1 MIKRY
6 FSFNGR
12 IGRLEYLLS
21 DVFVGLLTYPLGLI
35 DSFDNDNILL
45 ILGVLL
51 FAIIAFW
58 FVFAQGTKRLHD
70 LGYSGWWQLIPFT
83 PFLMILFEGEKKEN
97 KYGPALKSSE
107 KTKSV
112 QWIKFIVVLVLY
124 LLFLY
129 WVKSWWGLLVI
140 PFIYDVYI
148 TKKINWQWWKDSEGP
163 VKFVMSWVD
172 ALVFALVAVYF
183 INLFFFQNYV
193 IPSSSLEKSLL
204 TGDYLFV
211 SKVSYGPRIPET
223 PLTMPLTQHTLPV
236 IQCKSYI
243 EWPHWD
249 YRRVKGLGDIQ
260 LNDIVVFNYPAGD
273 TICSDPRYQ
282 AYDFYQMCYQIGYQ
296 MYPQRPNP
304 DSLTQ
309 EQLGQYFNFI
319 YQAGRNTIEQNAQE
333 YGIIDTR
340 PTDRRENYVKR
351 CVGLPGQTLQIKDHI
366 IYINGKANKEPDN
379 VQYTYCLKLKQR
391 LDDDVMK
398 ELGITMEDLTS
409 LNTNG
414 YMPLTR
420 HAVQEL
426 KKRGYADD
434 ITFNVDSNTL
444 EIYPLNG
451 NLHWTRDN
459 YGPIWIPKKGESVD
473 LTLKNLPVYERPI
486 RTYEGN
492 TLEVKDGKIFINGKE
507 TTKYTFKMDYY
518 WMQGDNRHNSLDS
531 RYWGFVPEDHI
542 VGKPI
547 FIWWSSDPDR
557 KGFSGIRW
565 NRLFRFVD
573 NIK

>member
-1 MIKRY
+1 MEKKKE
-6 FSFNGR
+6 FNPKVQWAKF
-12 IGRLEYLLS
+12 I
-21 DVFVGLLTYPLGLI
+21 
-35 DSFDNDNILL
+35 
-45 ILGVLL
+45 GVL
-51 FAIIAFW
+51 
-58 FVFAQGTKRLHD
+58 VC
-70 LGYSGWWQLIPFT
+70 
-83 PFLMILFEGEKKEN
+83 
-97 KYGPALKSSE
+97 
-107 KTKSV
+107 
-112 QWIKFIVVLVLY
+112 Y

-148 TKKINWQWWKDSEGP
+148 TKKIKWQWWKDSEGP
-163 VKFVMSWVD
+163 VKWVMSWVD

-223 PLTMPLTQHTLPV
+223 PLTMPLTQHTLPLFE
-236 IQCKSYI
+236 CKSYI
-243 EWPHWD
+243 EWPHWE
-249 YRRVKGLGDIQ
+249 YRRVKGLGQVQ

-296 MYPQRPNP
+296 LYPQRPNP

-309 EQLGQYFNFI
+309 EQLPRYFETI
-319 YQAGRNTIEQNAQE
+319 YQAGRQTIVQNQAE
-333 YGIIDTR
+333 YGMIDTR
-340 PTDRRENYVKR
+340 PADRRENYVKR

-379 VQYTYCLKLKQR
+379 VQYTYHVKLKQS
-391 LDDDVMK
+391 LSDDIMK
-398 ELGITMEDLTS
+398 DLGITMEDLMS
-409 LNTNG
+409 LNTQG
-414 YMPLTR
+414 YMPLTNF
-420 HAVQEL
+420 AVREL
-426 KKRGYADD
+426 KKRPD
-434 ITFNVDSNTL
+434 IVESITLNTDASDL
-444 EIYPLNG
+444 DIYPLNG

-459 YGPIWIPKKGESVD
+459 YGPIWIPKKGESID
-473 LTLKNLPVYERPI
+473 LTLKNLPIYERPI

-492 TLEVKDGKIFINGKE
+492 KLEVKNGKIYINGQE

-557 KGFSGIRW
+557 HGFSGIRW

-573 NIK
+573 DIK

>member
-1 MIKRY
+1 MK
-6 FSFNGR
+6 
-12 IGRLEYLLS
+12 
-21 DVFVGLLTYPLGLI
+21 
-35 DSFDNDNILL
+35 
-45 ILGVLL
+45 
-51 FAIIAFW
+51 
-58 FVFAQGTKRLHD
+58 
-70 LGYSGWWQLIPFT
+70 
-83 PFLMILFEGEKKEN
+83 
-97 KYGPALKSSE
+97 
-107 KTKSV
+107 V
-112 QWIKFIVVLVLY
+112 QWAKFIVVLVLY

-129 WVKSWWGLLVI
+129 WVKSWWGLLVV

-148 TKKINWQWWKDSEGP
+148 SKKIRWQWWKDAEGP
-163 VKFVMSWVD
+163 IKFVMSWVD

-223 PLTMPLTQHTLPV
+223 PLTMPLTQHTLPLF
-236 IQCKSYI
+236 QCKSYI

-249 YRRVKGLGDIQ
+249 YRRVKGLGKVQ

-273 TICSDPRYQ
+273 TICSAPQYQ
-282 AYDFYQMCYQIGYQ
+282 PYDFYQMCYSLGYQ

-304 DSLTQ
+304 DSLSQ
-309 EQLGQYFNFI
+309 EDLPRYFNAI
-319 YQAGRNTIEQNAQE
+319 YQAGRSEIVRNQAE
-333 YGIIDTR
+333 YGLIDTR

-351 CVGLPGQTLQIKDHI
+351 CVGLPGQKLQIKNHI
-366 IYINGKANKEPDN
+366 IYLDGKANKEPDN
-379 VQYTYCLKLKQR
+379 VQYTYKVKLRER

-398 ELGITMEDLTS
+398 DLGITMEDLTS
-409 LNTNG
+409 LNTTG
-414 YMPLTR
+414 YMPLTKF
-420 HAVQEL
+420 AVAEL
-426 KKRGYADD
+426 KRRELVES
-434 ITFNVDSNTL
+434 IELNTDASDL
-444 EIYPLNG
+444 DIYPLNG

-459 YGPIWIPKKGESVD
+459 YGPIWIPAKGKSIQ
-473 LTLKNLPVYERPI
+473 LTMANLPIYERCI

-492 TLEVKDGKIFINGKE
+492 TLEVKDGKILINGQVA
-507 TTKYTFKMDYY
+507 TSYTFKLDYY
-518 WMQGDNRHNSLDS
+518 WMMGDNRHNSLDS

-557 KGFSGIRW
+557 HGFSGIRW